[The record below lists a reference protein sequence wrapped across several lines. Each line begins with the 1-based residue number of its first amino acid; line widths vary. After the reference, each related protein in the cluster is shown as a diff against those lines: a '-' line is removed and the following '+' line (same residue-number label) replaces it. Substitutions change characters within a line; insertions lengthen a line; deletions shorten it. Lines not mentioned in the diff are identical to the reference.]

1 MPGADRPMSSETFE
15 EKWPIAKRQAQGLP
29 TTFLKALEA
38 AATSK
43 NFAQP
48 ESNLFSTM
56 NATLQGKGGIE
67 MAVERMKKVLKSGKA
82 ESVMLFR
89 KVK

>member
-15 EKWPIAKRQAQGLP
+15 EKGPIAKRQSQGLP
-29 TTFLKALEA
+29 TTFLKALKA

-48 ESNLFSTM
+48 ESNLFL
-56 NATLQGKGGIE
+56 ALQGKGGIE
-67 MAVERMKKVLKSGKA
+67 MAVERMKKVLKRVKA